1 MTGKFLIIF
10 VLIPVIWR
18 IINRLIEVAAKKKE
32 VERQLELAQ
41 RGQDGREAV
50 TAAPTTI
57 SVEQASTLTL
67 GSTKPSRA
75 QELAARRKAQLE
87 ELRKR
92 RAQGTASAGRV
103 QTKLGSTTGSGT
115 SPVSASPRSRG
126 KGITVTATD
135 LDEWRRE
142 QAAMKRKAEQQKQ
155 REELLR
161 ARAEDEEI
169 RRKAQ
174 QDLQRQLQQQEERK
188 KTTTRRDSHEM
199 AGIAARSA
207 FSKATSGKIAHSDI
221 RRRMMDRQ
229 TLRDLF
235 IMKELIDPPVS
246 MRTEES

>member
-1 MTGKFLIIF
+1 MGSKYLIIF

-18 IINRLIEVAAKKKE
+18 VINSLIEAASKKKE
-32 VERQLELAQ
+32 VERQFELAQ
-41 RGQDGREAV
+41 RRQDGREVVAD
-50 TAAPTTI
+50 APTTI
-57 SVEQASTLTL
+57 SIEQSSTLAL

-75 QELAARRKAQLE
+75 QELAARRKTQLE

-92 RAQGTASAGRV
+92 RAQGMPSAGRI
-103 QTKLGSTTGSGT
+103 QTKLGSTTRSGM
-115 SPVSASPRSRG
+115 SPVSASPRPRG
-126 KGITVTATD
+126 PGITVAATD

-142 QAAMKRKAEQQKQ
+142 QAVMKRKAEQQKQ

-161 ARAEDEEI
+161 AKAEDEEI

-174 QDLQRQLQQQEERK
+174 KDLQRQLQQQEERK

-199 AGIAARSA
+199 AGHAAQSA
-207 FSKATSGKIAHSDI
+207 YSKATSVKTSHTDI

-246 MRTEES
+246 MRSEEG

>member
-1 MTGKFLIIF
+1 MGSKYLIIF

-18 IINRLIEVAAKKKE
+18 VINRLIEAAAKKKE
-32 VERQLELAQ
+32 VERQFELAQ

-57 SVEQASTLTL
+57 SVEHSSTLAL
-67 GSTKPSRA
+67 GGTTPSRA

-87 ELRKR
+87 ELRRR
-92 RAQGTASAGRV
+92 RAQGMPSGGRI

-115 SPVSASPRSRG
+115 FPVSASPRSRG

-142 QAAMKRKAEQQKQ
+142 QAAMKRKAEQQIQ

-174 QDLQRQLQQQEERK
+174 KDLQRQLQRQEERK
-188 KTTTRRDSHEM
+188 KKTTRLDTHEM
-199 AGIAARSA
+199 ARVEAQSA
-207 FSKATSGKIAHSDI
+207 YSKATSGKTSLTDI

-229 TLRDLF
+229 SLRDLF
-235 IMKELIDPPVS
+235 IMKELLDPPVS
-246 MRTEES
+246 MRSEEG